1 MDATRRMFAQ
11 KVSAYTGL
19 SVQAVLDTEAA
30 VYSGQEA
37 IDAGLADELVNSTD
51 AITVMRDALDARKS
65 RLSGGRMTKE
75 TQSTTVSATA
85 SQADV
90 TDVVPATEGDASA
103 AQPDVNVQIT
113 AAVAAE
119 NSRIMGILNCEEAH
133 GREEQARVLAETPGM
148 TVETA
153 RRILAAAPQSAQA
166 RSDTAL
172 DRLMQGAPAPLA
184 AGNLAS
190 DAVNDLLN
198 TPV

>member
-1 MDATRRMFAQ
+1 
-11 KVSAYTGL
+11 
-19 SVQAVLDTEAA
+19 
-30 VYSGQEA
+30 
-37 IDAGLADELVNSTD
+37 
-51 AITVMRDALDARKS
+51 
-65 RLSGGRMTKE
+65 MTKE

-90 TDVVPATEGDASA
+90 TDVVPATEGENASA
-103 AQPDVNVQIT
+103 AQPDVNAQIT

-172 DRLMQGAPAPLA
+172 DRLMQVHRHRWLQVTRHLMPL
-184 AGNLAS
+184 
-190 DAVNDLLN
+190 
-198 TPV
+198 TIC

>member
-1 MDATRRMFAQ
+1 MSLVGEAWAHSSTMDAWIYMG
-11 KVSAYTGL
+11 VLPL
-19 SVQAVLDTEAA
+19 SHFCQMMAW
-30 VYSGQEA
+30 Q
-37 IDAGLADELVNSTD
+37 
-51 AITVMRDALDARKS
+51 IT
-65 RLSGGRMTKE
+65 
-75 TQSTTVSATA
+75 
-85 SQADV
+85 DV
-90 TDVVPATEGDASA
+90 TDVVSATEGENASA
-103 AQPDVNVQIT
+103 AQPDVNAQIT

-184 AGNLAS
+184 AGNPAS

>member
-1 MDATRRMFAQ
+1 
-11 KVSAYTGL
+11 
-19 SVQAVLDTEAA
+19 
-30 VYSGQEA
+30 
-37 IDAGLADELVNSTD
+37 
-51 AITVMRDALDARKS
+51 
-65 RLSGGRMTKE
+65 
-75 TQSTTVSATA
+75 
-85 SQADV
+85 
-90 TDVVPATEGDASA
+90 
-103 AQPDVNVQIT
+103 

-172 DRLMQGAPAPLA
+172 DRLMQGTPAPLA

-190 DAVNDLLN
+190 DTNKELLN
-198 TPV
+198 TPEALPV

>member
-1 MDATRRMFAQ
+1 
-11 KVSAYTGL
+11 
-19 SVQAVLDTEAA
+19 
-30 VYSGQEA
+30 
-37 IDAGLADELVNSTD
+37 NSTD

-103 AQPDVNVQIT
+103 AQPDVNAQIT

>member
-1 MDATRRMFAQ
+1 MNA
-11 KVSAYTGL
+11 
-19 SVQAVLDTEAA
+19 
-30 VYSGQEA
+30 
-37 IDAGLADELVNSTD
+37 
-51 AITVMRDALDARKS
+51 
-65 RLSGGRMTKE
+65 
-75 TQSTTVSATA
+75 
-85 SQADV
+85 
-90 TDVVPATEGDASA
+90 
-103 AQPDVNVQIT
+103 QIT

-133 GREEQARVLAETPGM
+133 GREEQARSGRNPGM

-184 AGNLAS
+184 AGNPAS

>member
-1 MDATRRMFAQ
+1 
-11 KVSAYTGL
+11 YTGL

-90 TDVVPATEGDASA
+90 TDVVQATEGENASA
-103 AQPDVNVQIT
+103 AQPDVNAQIT

-184 AGNLAS
+184 AGNPAS